1 MTSGTVRIYPLS
13 DQQERRLLDYLDAK
27 YLEIH
32 QEYRRRH
39 EPQSKLPTLRD
50 YLMATQSL
58 FTLTLQIP
66 PVAPSGMMRTSL
78 LLRLTGT
85 VTEDILGYSPD
96 STDLTPLLE
105 WLDMLDRGWLCVLCG
120 RAWDPARAGDVELPE
135 ELLENAPL
143 PTQTD
148 CTRVRSFLITAISA
162 LGNWMEGK
170 NEDDEDNLI
179 HDMQR
184 LGCQGT
190 FDKLFHRTLTR
201 LHELEP
207 NEGSD
212 EEELLTRLPSW
223 GTAYDPDI
231 RLADMDEGEGVDV
244 DGSDE
249 DMEETLY

>member
-32 QEYRRRH
+32 QEYRRRSASRGITCTLSPWLMIVPRH

-85 VTEDILGYSPD
+85 VTEDVLGYSPD

-120 RAWDPARAGDVELPE
+120 RAWDPARVVVSRYLKSYLKMRRFP
-135 ELLENAPL
+135 P
-143 PTQTD
+143 
-148 CTRVRSFLITAISA
+148 RRTARECVA
-162 LGNWMEGK
+162 
-170 NEDDEDNLI
+170 
-179 HDMQR
+179 
-184 LGCQGT
+184 C
-190 FDKLFHRTLTR
+190 
-201 LHELEP
+201 
-207 NEGSD
+207 
-212 EEELLTRLPSW
+212 
-223 GTAYDPDI
+223 
-231 RLADMDEGEGVDV
+231 
-244 DGSDE
+244 
-249 DMEETLY
+249 